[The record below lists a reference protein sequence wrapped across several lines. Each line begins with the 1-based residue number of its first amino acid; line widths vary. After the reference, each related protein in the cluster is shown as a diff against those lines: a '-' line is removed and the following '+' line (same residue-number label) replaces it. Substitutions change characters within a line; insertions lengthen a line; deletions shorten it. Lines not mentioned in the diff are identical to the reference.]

1 MDIISHSLMG
11 AVAAQSAARPSQVRL
26 ATVIGLVAGL
36 LADADVFIRSPDDPL
51 LNLEFHRQFT
61 HALLFVPVGGLIAA
75 LLLWPFI
82 RRHLGFGRTH
92 LLATLGF
99 LPSGL
104 LDACTTYG
112 TQLLW
117 PVSEARIAWN
127 VIAIVDPLFTL
138 TLALTLGVGLLRRT
152 PLPARI
158 GLVIALLYLLFG
170 MSQRDRA
177 EAVAADLAG
186 SRGHGVERMEVKP
199 TMGNLILWRSIYES
213 GGVFYVDAIRVG
225 LFSDPRTYPGGG
237 IERFAPERAE
247 WLDAGSVLARDI
259 ARFLR
264 FSDGFVAR
272 HPENR
277 SMLGDVRYSMLPNG
291 LASLW
296 GIEINPARQ
305 DRHVNFVPIRKL
317 DAATRRAFLT
327 MLRGKPLDGA
337 ERDGIQGAKPD
348 EVQ

>member
-1 MDIISHSLMG
+1 MDIITHSLMG
-11 AVAAQSAARPSQVRL
+11 AAVAQSAARPSQMRL
-26 ATVIGLVAGL
+26 ATVIGMVAAL
-36 LADADVFIRSPDDPL
+36 LPDADVFIRSADDPL

-61 HALLFVPVGGLIAA
+61 HALLFVPVGGLIVA
-75 LLLWPFI
+75 LLFWPFI
-82 RRHLGFGRTH
+82 RRHLGFGRTY
-92 LLATLGF
+92 LYATLGV

-138 TLALTLGVGLLRRT
+138 VLVLALTVGLLKHT
-152 PLPARI
+152 PLPARV
-158 GLVIALLYLLFG
+158 GLAVVLLYLLFG

-186 SRGHGVERMEVKP
+186 NRGHAVERMEVKP

-225 LFSDPRTYPGGG
+225 LISDPRTYPGGA
-237 IERFAPERAE
+237 IERFAPERAD
-247 WLDAGSVLARDI
+247 WLDAGSVLAHDI

-264 FSDGFVAR
+264 FSDGFVAW

-277 SMLGDVRYSMLPNG
+277 AMLGDVRYSMLPTG
-291 LASLW
+291 LTPLW
-296 GIEINPARQ
+296 GIEIDPTRQ
-305 DRHVNFVPIRKL
+305 DRHVDFIPVRKL

-327 MLRGKPLDGA
+327 MLRGKALDGA
-337 ERDGIQGAKPD
+337 ARDGIQGAEPE
-348 EVQ
+348 EVR